1 MGGTDGPGNKGEIW
15 IHGIDSLCYIDYNEH
30 IRYKIAILFNPATYV
45 PHLQYATPR
54 WIHTFPCN

>member
-30 IRYKIAILFNPATYV
+30 IRYKIVIALDPT
-45 PHLQYATPR
+45 T
-54 WIHTFPCN
+54 